1 MDVTVSFCYT
11 AVLSRQGSGDRSPPS
26 TAHSRSPSMGFRQSK
41 RHRATSPPA
50 RAAPSRGALQEAEMS
65 PSHAARAQARV
76 AKFRPG
82 WHAPLIPATP
92 NDSARVSQGPHGA
105 PHARYHPSTGQPPTP
120 HRENLPP
127 PAPQPSSV
135 PLSLPLSHLSRGG
148 GSPDGRPGAAGAA
161 RGRPERPPQERG
173 APAPPPRRRHAAAAA
188 ARGGGTGTAPA
199 SRHHVGG
206 GERPPVPRCTP
217 GVVVPCPQGVMALGQ
232 P

>member
-1 MDVTVSFCYT
+1 M
-11 AVLSRQGSGDRSPPS
+11 
-26 TAHSRSPSMGFRQSK
+26 
-41 RHRATSPPA
+41 
-50 RAAPSRGALQEAEMS
+50 
-65 PSHAARAQARV
+65 

-92 NDSARVSQGPHGA
+92 NDSARVSQGPRGA
-105 PHARYHPSTGQPPTP
+105 PLSPLHRAAP
-120 HRENLPP
+120 H
-127 PAPQPSSV
+127 PAPGEPSPTCPAAFV
-135 PLSLPLSHLSRGG
+135 RPSLPLSHLSRGG

-217 GVVVPCPQGVMALGQ
+217 GVVVPCPQGVMALSQ